1 MKIAQ
6 EELLKSRKKNKTLYD
21 QRAKRRGFQEGDK
34 VLLLLPTDT
43 NKLLMQ
49 WKGLYETVGR
59 CGKGNDYR
67 IEVNKK
73 VRKFHANMVKQY
85 IEKADQDGAPQQ
97 NTDDNELMSCGVC
110 TGIIGGNENLSV
122 NDEEMM
128 ELANCHQKETVQN
141 VRLGVE
147 LTKTQQKEMMN
158 TLSRHE
164 EDFSDTPGKTNMIK
178 HKIELTENLKK
189 EIDDMLSLGIIRESS
204 SPFASPI
211 VIVKKKDGSDRIRVD
226 YRKLNKLTVADPEP
240 MTPAEDLFQRLGKSK
255 YYSKIDLSKEYW
267 QIPVAEKDI
276 EKIAFVTPDGTYD
289 FLRMPFEI
297 KNSGAT
303 TVRGMRKILAGM
315 SNVNSY
321 IDDLIIHTNDNKY
334 ATKILYLYI
343 YRKMSS
349 LTHLLINNAQLKWL
363 QLRS

>member
-1 MKIAQ
+1 
-6 EELLKSRKKNKTLYD
+6 
-21 QRAKRRGFQEGDK
+21 
-34 VLLLLPTDT
+34 
-43 NKLLMQ
+43 
-49 WKGLYETVGR
+49 
-59 CGKGNDYR
+59 
-67 IEVNKK
+67 
-73 VRKFHANMVKQY
+73 
-85 IEKADQDGAPQQ
+85 
-97 NTDDNELMSCGVC
+97 MSCGVC
-110 TGIIGGNENLSV
+110 TGIIRGNEDLSV

-128 ELANCHQKETVQN
+128 ELANCHQKETVQD

-147 LTKTQQKEMMN
+147 LSKTQQKEMMN

-164 EDFSDTPGKTNMIK
+164 EVFSDTPGKTNMIK
-178 HKIELTENLKK
+178 HKIELTENDPFRYRPYSLPYAMRENLKR

-211 VIVKKKDGSDRIRVD
+211 VIVKKKDGSDRIQVD

-240 MTPAEDLFQRLGKSK
+240 ITPAEDLFQRLGKSK

-289 FLRMPFEI
+289 FLRMPFEM

-303 TVRGMRKILAGM
+303 SVRGMRKILAGM

-321 IDDLIIHTNDNKY
+321 IDDLIIHTDDNKY

-349 LTHLLINNAQLKWL
+349 LTHSLINNAQLKWL